1 VSADPLEEP
10 PFLLDAALVL
20 RYAFLDVAAHSGE
33 GAGVVID
40 GVALDLNMVRRVVVA
55 QNLVDDAVFVMH
67 CNDEWHTVAAAT
79 YPDVATA
86 QASAAVA
93 YGALAPEWVK
103 FRELSEEEA
112 REVATTRAFLREI
125 AAEDQPPES

>member
-1 VSADPLEEP
+1 MSADPLEEP
-10 PFLLDAALVL
+10 PFLLDGARVL

-33 GAGVVID
+33 GSGVVID

-86 QASAAVA
+86 QAGAAAA
-93 YGALAPEWVK
+93 YGALAPQWVN
-103 FRELSEEEA
+103 FRELSQEEA

-125 AAEDQPPES
+125 AAEG

>member
-1 VSADPLEEP
+1 MSADPREEP
-10 PFLLDAALVL
+10 PFLLDGARVL
-20 RYAFLDVAAHSGE
+20 RYAFLDMAAHAGE
-33 GAGVVID
+33 GSGVVID
-40 GVALDLNMVRRVVVA
+40 GIALDLNTVRRVVVA

-67 CNDEWHTVAAAT
+67 CNDEWQTVAAAT

-86 QASAAVA
+86 EASAAAA
-93 YGALAPEWVK
+93 YGALAPEWAR

-125 AAEDQPPES
+125 AAEG

>member
-1 VSADPLEEP
+1 MSADPLEEP
-10 PFLLDAALVL
+10 PFLLDGARVL
-20 RYAFLDVAAHSGE
+20 RYAFLDMAAHAGE
-33 GAGVVID
+33 GSGVVID
-40 GVALDLNMVRRVVVA
+40 GIALDLNTVRRVVVA
-55 QNLVDDAVFVMH
+55 QNLADDAVFVMH

-86 QASAAVA
+86 EASAAAA

-125 AAEDQPPES
+125 AAED